1 MHIDTIEPNQAL
13 PVDRG
18 YVLSMVIRTFK
29 GRRDVEVH
37 LYRSAWDEAEMDTY
51 DWGHLLGGTIQR
63 KEGQS
68 ADPDSSKKV
77 LLEAFTREERDQI
90 IDYLSQRYASRL
102 TKITAAP
109 LGFPIPQG
117 LVPLSSFPE
126 GKTIGTIKLDKIP
139 NYSLPF
145 PVRGL
150 YDLSRHKPLVEAKTD
165 SNE

>member
-1 MHIDTIEPNQAL
+1 MHVDTIEPNQTL
-13 PVDRG
+13 PVERG

-37 LYRSAWDEAEMDTY
+37 LYRAAWDEAEMNDY
-51 DWGHLLGGTIQR
+51 DWNNLLGGTIER
-63 KEGQS
+63 KDGQPVDPEGS
-68 ADPDSSKKV
+68 RKV

-90 IDYLSQRYASRL
+90 IDYLSSRYASRL

-126 GKTIGTIKLDKIP
+126 GKTIGTIKLDTIP
-139 NYSLPF
+139 RYPLPF
-145 PVRGL
+145 PIRGL
-150 YDLSRHKPLVEAKTD
+150 YDLSRHKPLVEEKTG
-165 SNE
+165 EQ

>member
-1 MHIDTIEPNQAL
+1 MHIDTIEPNQSL

-37 LYRSAWDEAEMDTY
+37 LYRAAWDEAEMTAY
-51 DWGHLLGGTIQR
+51 DWDQLLGGTIQR
-63 KEGQS
+63 KDEQS
-68 ADPDSSKKV
+68 TDPDGSKKV
-77 LLEAFTREERDQI
+77 LLEAFTRDERDQI
-90 IDYLSQRYASRL
+90 IAYLSQRYASRL

-109 LGFPIPQG
+109 LGFPIPRG

-139 NYSLPF
+139 NYSLSF

-165 SNE
+165 DNE